1 MLYQGRICRELRAGN
16 AARIESFHI
25 VGIHGEPVL
34 FYRQRSLHQVFNL
47 RLGLRTSWTMCRLDE
62 TIIGVFSSIQHSHS
76 IQLMEQNSGEQV
88 IYGEGVVRMPFQN
101 LIELL
106 DRAII
111 IKIVKM
117 VECNQIQWVSRSE

>member
-1 MLYQGRICRELRAGN
+1 MLDQRRVRRKLRASN
-16 AARIESFHI
+16 APCVESFDI
-25 VGIHGEPVL
+25 IGIRRQPVL
-34 FYRQRSLHQVFNL
+34 LYCQRSLDQIFNL
-47 RLGLRTSWTMCRLDE
+47 RLRLRISWTMCRLDE
-62 TIIGVFSSIQHSHS
+62 TIIGVFSGIQHSHS

-88 IYGEGVVRMPFQN
+88 IYGECVVRMPFQD

-117 VECNQIQWVSRSE
+117 VERNQIQWVSRSE

>member
-1 MLYQGRICRELRAGN
+1 
-16 AARIESFHI
+16 
-25 VGIHGEPVL
+25 
-34 FYRQRSLHQVFNL
+34 
-47 RLGLRTSWTMCRLDE
+47 
-62 TIIGVFSSIQHSHS
+62 
-76 IQLMEQNSGEQV
+76 MEQNSGEQV